1 MKQYLLIALLIPL
14 LSFSAERHF
23 STYKKIN
30 DANASTLLII
40 GGIHGDEPGG
50 YMAAM
55 LLTQRYKI
63 KTGNV
68 IIVPN
73 LNYDSIMAFKR
84 GVYGDMN
91 RKFASIDKND
101 PDYQIITDIKKII
114 TQPHIDLVLNLHD
127 GHGFY
132 RPTAI
137 DSLKNPAAW
146 GQSTIIDQ
154 ENLDGSKWGD
164 LEALAKEVNSRVN
177 VSLTEDVHE
186 FNIKNTDTK
195 NKSKDMQLSLTYF
208 AVKNGI
214 PALAIET
221 SKNITNTNVKVFY
234 QLQSIENFMSVLGI
248 KFERDFELTLN
259 GVKGIMPPQNGMR
272 TWLEA
277 SINKENSPRIAMKQK
292 KGNK

>member
-1 MKQYLLIALLIPL
+1 MKRYVIAALLVPL
-14 LSFSAERHF
+14 LAFSAERHF
-23 STYKKIN
+23 STFKKVN
-30 DANASTLLII
+30 DRNDSTLLVI

-55 LLTQRYKI
+55 LLEQHYKVSS
-63 KTGNV
+63 GNL

-91 RKFASIDKND
+91 RKFVSIYKQD

-114 TQPHIDLVLNLHD
+114 AQPQVDLVLNLHD

-132 RPTAI
+132 RPTKI
-137 DSLKNPAAW
+137 DNLKNPIAW
-146 GQSTIIDQ
+146 GQSAIIDQ
-154 ENLDGSKWGD
+154 GSMEGTKWGE
-164 LEALAKEVNSRVN
+164 LEALAKEVTTKVN
-177 VSLTEDVHE
+177 VSLVEDVHE

-221 SKNITNTNVKVFY
+221 SKNITQTNIKVFY
-234 QLQSIENFMSVLGI
+234 QLQSIEHFMSILGI
-248 KFERDFELTLN
+248 KFERDFDLTLD
-259 GVKGIMPPQNGMR
+259 GVVSVMPPQNGMR
-272 TWLEA
+272 KWFETAIE
-277 SINKENSPRIAMKQK
+277 KEDRLSSALMQK
-292 KGNK
+292 EIK